1 MYSNQNIDDADD
13 KPSVRLLGKMK
24 KPNRRVKLIRS
35 VSSPFVPDEIE
46 IDEENNKT
54 SMSSTI
60 NQEDCDLRLDDD
72 NKYDRHSALL
82 IFFFPA
88 LGGLLF
94 GYDIGATSA
103 VVSQLK
109 SVNYSGVLWHET
121 VSSNSS
127 LQGVITAMATLGAL
141 IGSIAC
147 FRVADL
153 LGRRQCLLLA
163 SCLYLGGAILEV
175 VSGSASYNAT
185 TGLAVLLL
193 GRLIYGFGCG
203 FAMVGAPAYIG
214 EMAPS
219 AIRGLLC
226 NYILQLC
233 QISNSNSRNKN
244 RSVGVAERGV
254 HCSWHYFWVFFWL
267 HLCR

>member
-1 MYSNQNIDDADD
+1 MFSNQNVEDADD

-24 KPNRRVKLIRS
+24 KPNKRVKLIRS
-35 VSSPFVPDEIE
+35 TSSPFASDGMDN
-46 IDEENNKT
+46 DEENNKT
-54 SMSSTI
+54 SISSTMI
-60 NQEDCDLRLDDD
+60 QDDSDLSLGDD
-72 NKYDRHSALL
+72 NKYDRHSAFL

-109 SVNYSGVLWHET
+109 SVNYSGVQWHET
-121 VSSNSS
+121 VSNDSS

-163 SCLYLGGAILEV
+163 SCLYLSGAIFEV
-175 VSGSASYNAT
+175 VSGNANYTAT
-185 TGLAVLLL
+185 TGIAVLLL

-219 AIRGLLC
+219 AIRG
-226 NYILQLC
+226 
-233 QISNSNSRNKN
+233 
-244 RSVGVAERGV
+244 
-254 HCSWHYFWVFFWL
+254 
-267 HLCR
+267 

>member
-1 MYSNQNIDDADD
+1 MYSKRNIEEAEDR
-13 KPSVRLLGKMK
+13 PSVRLLGKIK
-24 KPNRRVKLIRS
+24 KPRNRVKLIRS
-35 VSSPFVPDEIE
+35 SMASPFASDEFE
-46 IDEENNKT
+46 IDEENTRT
-54 SMSSTI
+54 SVSSKIT
-60 NQEDCDLRLDDD
+60 ESDGDLRFEAD
-72 NKYDRHSALL
+72 NGYEWHSVLL

-109 SVNYSGVLWHET
+109 SINYSGVQWHGT
-121 VSSNSS
+121 VSSDSS

-153 LGRRQCLLLA
+153 LGRRRCLLLA
-163 SCLYLGGAILEV
+163 SSLYLSGAVLEV
-175 VSGSASYNAT
+175 VSGNVSYGAT
-185 TGLAVLLL
+185 TGISVLLL

-219 AIRGLLC
+219 AIRG
-226 NYILQLC
+226 
-233 QISNSNSRNKN
+233 
-244 RSVGVAERGV
+244 
-254 HCSWHYFWVFFWL
+254 
-267 HLCR
+267 